1 MHYLEVVLGNELV
14 DVIPFCSDWC
24 HQQYCRA
31 HDMKY
36 EGWNG
41 CHEGSDSA
49 EYCASCLEEIHGN
62 RYNV

>member
-1 MHYLEVVLGNELV
+1 MHYLEVILDDDLV
-14 DVIPFCSDWC
+14 DLIPFCSDWC

-31 HDMKY
+31 HDVEY

-41 CHEGSDSA
+41 CHEGSDAA
-49 EYCASCLEEIHGN
+49 EYCANCLEEIHGN

>member
-1 MHYLEVVLGNELV
+1 MHYLEVVSGNELI

-31 HDMKY
+31 HDVKY

-41 CHEGSDSA
+41 CQEGSDSA

-62 RYNV
+62 R